1 MNSCVSELPI
11 GEILVRAGL
20 VSQVQMDDA
29 VQEAGTRAR
38 LLGKTLVARGVLS
51 PDTLRAA
58 LEAQSVLRDGVVDS
72 FKAFKALSISA
83 ANGVSFEVALAQI
96 TPKTGPL
103 SPPPERTSK
112 LGELLLAAEV
122 LDQTAL
128 EAAQKKVLASGEP
141 LGVVLVS
148 EGILTESFL
157 DAALELQVRVRDGM
171 FSREQAIFALKQ
183 DPRKLLAMIAP
194 HMMADEIQAKN
205 AKAAIRIGE
214 LLVRAG
220 IVSNA
225 DVNQAL
231 ELSLAHGHQIGEM
244 LVARSFITR
253 PLLDATLSL
262 QQMTTLGHLTTGEA
276 TACLI
281 KVFTTDKTVA
291 ECILELNSLKT
302 KPGVRQAQKLG
313 RKVSQTNMPGYIG
326 TALDGAGPR
335 ETSTDLPAMT
345 VRERHET
352 VQPTTPVQMQDLTSG
367 LMVAPDSEEADD
379 LILAQHEVL
388 EAAKNTVMPQAA
400 LPAATPTASPA
411 ATKPATAKPLD
422 MVEKIRQIQL
432 DTEELR
438 ALVPEDESGF
448 ENFEPTEA
456 EIAAASRFEEFFG
469 ANFAFV
475 KDHREN
481 FYRGLR
487 DAYARLG
494 RVFLKRRK
502 LDQSED
508 LLKSALELS
517 FSAPLEDKKVEDLM
531 FLACL
536 YLAHGKSW
544 QSERLLKNC
553 LSILEESGETNRKLL
568 GLCHHRMALVYCHLS
583 LLFKAERHFKLAVEN
598 LSDDPS
604 GKSAKLEDN
613 LTKRRLAAV
622 YKDYAVL
629 LNRMR
634 REQEADRY
642 YTQARK
648 ILSSSLRTG

>member
-1 MNSCVSELPI
+1 MNSCISELPI

-20 VSQVQMDDA
+20 VNQHQMDEA
-29 VQEAGTRAR
+29 VKEAGTRAR
-38 LLGKTLVARGVLS
+38 LLGKTLISRGVLS
-51 PDTLRAA
+51 QETLRAA
-58 LEAQSVLRDGVVDS
+58 LEAQSMLRDGVIDS
-72 FKAFKALSISA
+72 FKAFKALSLA
-83 ANGVSFEVALAQI
+83 ASKNLTFEQALQSI
-96 TPKTGPL
+96 TPKNEVRAVPA
-103 SPPPERTSK
+103 ERTSK

-122 LDQTAL
+122 LDEKTL
-128 EAAQKKVLASGEP
+128 EKAQQKGLASGEP
-141 LGVVLVS
+141 LGVILVQ

-171 FSREQAIFALKQ
+171 FSREQAIFAMKQ

-194 HMMADEIQAKN
+194 HMMADEAEAKK
-205 AKAAIRIGE
+205 AKAAIRLGE

-244 LVARSFITR
+244 LVARGFITR

-262 QQMTTLGHLTTGEA
+262 QQMTTQAHLTAGEA

-291 ECILELNSLKT
+291 ECILELNSLKA
-302 KPGVRQAQKLG
+302 KPALRQAQKLQRRNTLSG
-313 RKVSQTNMPGYIG
+313 VEAAN
-326 TALDGAGPR
+326 AGPAGDNQEGR
-335 ETSTDLPAMT
+335 NPRDTSTDLPAMS
-345 VRERHET
+345 VRERQDI
-352 VQPTTPVQMQDLTSG
+352 VVSRPVELVEMFDMVGPLE
-367 LMVAPDSEEADD
+367 LEEEVAPAPE
-379 LILAQHEVL
+379 Q
-388 EAAKNTVMPQAA
+388 
-400 LPAATPTASPA
+400 
-411 ATKPATAKPLD
+411 PATAANESARMPAGQLD
-422 MVEKIRQIQL
+422 LAAKIRQIQL

-438 ALVPEDESGF
+438 NLVPEDETGF
-448 ENFEPTEA
+448 ETFEPSDA
-456 EIAAASRFEEFFG
+456 EIQAATRFEEFFG

-475 KDHREN
+475 KDHRES

-487 DAYARLG
+487 EAYARLG
-494 RVFLKRRK
+494 RVFLKRRQ
-502 LDQSED
+502 LSQSED

-517 FSAPLEDKKVEDLM
+517 YSANLEDKKVEDLM

-544 QSERLLKNC
+544 QAERLLKTC
-553 LSILEESGETNRKLL
+553 LTILEERTDVNAKLV

-583 LLFKAERHFKLAVEN
+583 LLFKAERHFKQAVEQ
-598 LSDDPS
+598 LSDEKGGRTAPT
-604 GKSAKLEDN
+604 DN

-622 YKDYAVL
+622 YRDYAVL

-642 YTQARK
+642 YSQARK

>member
-1 MNSCVSELPI
+1 
-11 GEILVRAGL
+11 
-20 VSQVQMDDA
+20 MDEA
-29 VQEAGTRAR
+29 VKEAGTRAR
-38 LLGKTLVARGVLS
+38 LLGKTLVARGAVS
-51 PDTLRAA
+51 PENLRAA
-58 LEAQSVLRDGVVDS
+58 LEAQSLLRDGVIDS
-72 FKAFKALSISA
+72 FKAFKALSA
-83 ANGVSFEVALAQI
+83 AASNNLSFAEALLYI
-96 TPKTGPL
+96 TPKNTPR
-103 SPPPERTSK
+103 SSAVERTSK

-122 LDQTAL
+122 LDEKTL
-128 EAAQKKVLASGEP
+128 EQAQKKGLATGEP

-171 FSREQAIFALKQ
+171 FSREQAIFAMKQ

-194 HMMADEIQAKN
+194 HMMADEAQAKK
-205 AKAAIRIGE
+205 AKAAIRLGE

-220 IVSNA
+220 IISNA

-244 LVARSFITR
+244 LVARGFITR

-262 QQMTTLGHLTTGEA
+262 QQMTTQSHLTTGEA

-281 KVFTTDKTVA
+281 KVFTTDRTVS
-291 ECILELNSLKT
+291 ECILELNSLKA
-302 KPGVRQAQKLG
+302 KPALRQAHKLG
-313 RKVSQTNMPGYIG
+313 RRITLSGLEGIEAK
-326 TALDGAGPR
+326 DPR
-335 ETSTDLPAMT
+335 DTSTDLPAMS
-345 VRERHET
+345 VKERMDIA
-352 VQPTTPVQMQDLTSG
+352 VTPNVDQNQNIDMNVYQNIDLNLDRKIELVDSVEVPLRPSQME
-367 LMVAPDSEEADD
+367 MA
-379 LILAQHEVL
+379 
-388 EAAKNTVMPQAA
+388 
-400 LPAATPTASPA
+400 
-411 ATKPATAKPLD
+411 
-422 MVEKIRQIQL
+422 EKIRQIQL

-438 ALVPEDESGF
+438 NLVPEDESSF
-448 ENFEPTEA
+448 DSFEPSED
-456 EIAAASRFEEFFG
+456 EIAAATRFEEFFG

-475 KDHREN
+475 KDHRET

-487 DAYARLG
+487 EAYARLG
-494 RVFLKRRK
+494 RVFLKRRQ
-502 LDQSED
+502 LGQSED

-517 FSAPLEDKKVEDLM
+517 YSANLEDKKVEDLM

-544 QSERLLKNC
+544 QAERLLKSC
-553 LSILEESGETNRKLL
+553 LGILEARNETNRKLV

-583 LLFKAERHFKLAVEN
+583 LLFKAERHFKHAVEQ
-598 LSDDPS
+598 LSDDPT
-604 GKSAKLEDN
+604 GRTAQAQDN

-622 YKDYAVL
+622 YRDYAVL

-642 YTQARK
+642 YSQARK

>member
-1 MNSCVSELPI
+1 
-11 GEILVRAGL
+11 
-20 VSQVQMDDA
+20 
-29 VQEAGTRAR
+29 
-38 LLGKTLVARGVLS
+38 
-51 PDTLRAA
+51 
-58 LEAQSVLRDGVVDS
+58 
-72 FKAFKALSISA
+72 
-83 ANGVSFEVALAQI
+83 
-96 TPKTGPL
+96 
-103 SPPPERTSK
+103 
-112 LGELLLAAEV
+112 
-122 LDQTAL
+122 
-128 EAAQKKVLASGEP
+128 
-141 LGVVLVS
+141 
-148 EGILTESFL
+148 
-157 DAALELQVRVRDGM
+157 
-171 FSREQAIFALKQ
+171 
-183 DPRKLLAMIAP
+183 
-194 HMMADEIQAKN
+194 
-205 AKAAIRIGE
+205 
-214 LLVRAG
+214 
-220 IVSNA
+220 
-225 DVNQAL
+225 
-231 ELSLAHGHQIGEM
+231 
-244 LVARSFITR
+244 
-253 PLLDATLSL
+253 
-262 QQMTTLGHLTTGEA
+262 
-276 TACLI
+276 LI

-326 TALDGAGPR
+326 SSPDAGNPR

-345 VRERHET
+345 VKERHET
-352 VQPTTPVQMQDLTSG
+352 VLATTPLKDQVQIQDLASKF
-367 LMVAPDSEEADD
+367 MVAPDSEEADD
-379 LILAQHEVL
+379 LILAQK
-388 EAAKNTVMPQAA
+388 EAEEEAKEKAKESAKENAKEKGRVKESASHAA
-400 LPAATPTASPA
+400 AQTTPV
-411 ATKPATAKPLD
+411 AKALD
-422 MVEKIRQIQL
+422 MAEKIRQIRL

-438 ALVPEDESGF
+438 ALVPADESGF
-448 ENFEPTEA
+448 ENFEPSEA

-475 KDHREN
+475 KDHRES

-494 RVFLKRRK
+494 RVFLKRRQ

-553 LSILEESGETNRKLL
+553 LSILEESGEGNRKLL

-583 LLFKAERHFKLAVEN
+583 LLFKAERHFKQAVEN
-598 LSDDPS
+598 LSDDQS
-604 GKSAKLEDN
+604 GKSAKAEDN

-622 YKDYAVL
+622 YRDYAVL

-642 YTQARK
+642 YSQARK